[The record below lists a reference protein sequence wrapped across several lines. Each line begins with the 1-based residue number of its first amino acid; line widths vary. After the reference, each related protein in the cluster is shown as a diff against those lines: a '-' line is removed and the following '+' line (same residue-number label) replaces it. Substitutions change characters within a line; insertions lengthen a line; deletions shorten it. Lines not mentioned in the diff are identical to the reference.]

1 MSIWTVLSVVSSVG
15 SAFAKMQQAQAMK
28 AYYDQQATISNLRYK
43 QQRTAAKEQGAEVL
57 KATNDALATI
67 IARSAAGGVLSN
79 EGSSLLLQ
87 NITLRRGAEDFQL
100 SKLNEEVVDSL
111 GLIEFNSL
119 KQAGKT
125 KQQYG
130 MLGAITDLGENLTQ
144 AYEKT
149 YIPKDTTSS
158 QIKQSKMPTY
168 KNPII
173 GSGLMNG

>member
-1 MSIWTVLSVVSSVG
+1 
-15 SAFAKMQQAQAMK
+15 
-28 AYYDQQATISNLRYK
+28 
-43 QQRTAAKEQGAEVL
+43 
-57 KATNDALATI
+57 
-67 IARSAAGGVLSN
+67 
-79 EGSSLLLQ
+79 
-87 NITLRRGAEDFQL
+87 
-100 SKLNEEVVDSL
+100 
-111 GLIEFNSL
+111 
-119 KQAGKT
+119 
-125 KQQYG
+125 